1 MYAPGPSLAG
11 EKAFAPGGKPFYGG
25 DLESGPDALYPG
37 ITVSEQGLRWGF
49 IQKVRPLAV
58 RARLA
63 LRVRARGRR
72 AHGLRARTWLARE
85 GCLCAKGRAKGREE
99 RARPARSAGKA
110 CFRVP
115 PAASDQ
121 PRARQAPLVP
131 GPVAACVAAV
141 TLVW

>member
-25 DLESGPDALYPG
+25 DLESGPEALYPG

-63 LRVRARGRR
+63 LRISMEREGGARTAFARVPGWHVKGACALGTRDGTRR
-72 AHGLRARTWLARE
+72 AHGT
-85 GCLCAKGRAKGREE
+85 
-99 RARPARSAGKA
+99 
-110 CFRVP
+110 
-115 PAASDQ
+115 
-121 PRARQAPLVP
+121 
-131 GPVAACVAAV
+131 
-141 TLVW
+141 